1 MRAIVIDTE
10 TTGIKSW
17 DDILQVS
24 IIDFEGNVLFNKYM
38 KPVKVTEWP
47 QAEAIHGI
55 SPEMVKDCE
64 NILYYKE
71 EIQSIVDE
79 ADLIIGY
86 NNSFDMGILA
96 DKGIIAKGKEQV
108 DVMQIFAEIYGDWN
122 EYHQSYRWQKLTKC
136 ADYYGYEWEED
147 AHNALGDVKATL
159 YCYKKILE
167 KRRNLMAS
175 LTIRDIEDSITAME
189 GHIKVQCWNGDD
201 ADVLYEGEGLFDI
214 KDEIK
219 DREICYIFPYDTG
232 ERPAICIELSCEN
245 ESEDMR

>member
-10 TTGIKSW
+10 TTGIKFW

-24 IIDFEGNVLFNKYM
+24 IIDFEGNVLFNRYM

-71 EIQSIVDE
+71 EIQSIIDA

-86 NNSFDMGILA
+86 NLPFDLNILE
-96 DKGIIAKGKEQV
+96 DKGIISRDKEFY
-108 DVMQIFAEIYGDWN
+108 DVMQYFAEIYGEWN
-122 EYHQSYRWQKLTKC
+122 EYHQNYRWQKLTKC

-167 KRRNLMAS
+167 KRS
-175 LTIRDIEDSITAME
+175 KIDGQIDIR
-189 GHIKVQCWNGDD
+189 
-201 ADVLYEGEGLFDI
+201 F
-214 KDEIK
+214 
-219 DREICYIFPYDTG
+219 
-232 ERPAICIELSCEN
+232 
-245 ESEDMR
+245 